1 MNSSIL
7 DSLFNQ
13 VKNNIKGDPKKSYT
27 AFLASCGS
35 EKIAKKVTEE
45 AFEVAI
51 ASLDGSGHK
60 SGKEQVILETAD
72 LFYHVLV
79 LLASKNVE
87 LKDVMVE
94 LDRRN
99 KIKDLGQR
107 SIDKINKS

>member
-1 MNSSIL
+1 ML
-7 DSLFNQ
+7 DSLFSQ
-13 VKNNIKGDPKKSYT
+13 VKKNINGNPEKSYT
-27 AFLASCGS
+27 AFLSNCGA

-79 LLASKNVE
+79 LLASKNIELEDVMEE
-87 LKDVMVE
+87 LKK
-94 LDRRN
+94 RN
-99 KIKDLGQR
+99 KIKDLGKR